1 MTHIRLQSF
10 LCFLFGLMG
19 LALLLV
25 PTTSAQP
32 VNESRTVSATESG
45 IQPATELARVH
56 AIEPSTEELA
66 TKPATELAK
75 DPAIQAIQGLS
86 PDHLLQIQRVGS
98 PVVSPDGKTAL
109 FTITEMDVEANSG
122 TTHIWSKAI
131 EGGNLIQLTTGASA
145 SSPLWRPDG
154 QRIGFMRGGQFHEM
168 NPDGSDIRQVT
179 EIEGG
184 VSFVSYSPDGQHLAF
199 VRAIRLD
206 PTTAELYPE
215 YPAANARI
223 IDELLYRHWDQWH
236 DGTYRHLFIAPY
248 SDGQLTGEPLDLM
261 PGEPHDTPLKPFG
274 GSSHIAWHPSGTHIA
289 YTAKKMS
296 RTESAY
302 STDSDIYLYELA
314 SGITTNLTDDNDG
327 YDFYP
332 SFSPDGTSIIFNRMV
347 TPGYE
352 ADRYRLMQFTFVNSD
367 RGQGGTEQAGQES
380 AGQESNSSTSALGVM
395 RELSTGFDANVNSAR
410 FSADGNRIYFLSG
423 TEATVQLYSMDMRA
437 KSLYPP
443 IRQITEG
450 VHDVTSWAEVTDVNG
465 MSATSATSDGSG
477 ASNSGAFN
485 SGAIKSSASNATASS
500 SQPVRLLVG
509 VMSMSSPVEIHQ
521 VNAETGE
528 MTPFSQ
534 VNDEFLAGLTLGEV
548 TERWVTTTDG
558 KKMKVWVILPPGFD
572 ESKQYPALL
581 YAQGGPQ
588 GTVSQ
593 FFSYRWNFQV
603 MAEAGYVV
611 VAPNRRGL
619 PSFGQ
624 DWNLEISGDWGGQA
638 MQDLLSAIDD
648 VKMEPWVDE
657 DRLGAVGAS
666 FGGYSVFW
674 LAGNHE
680 DRFDALI
687 SHAGVFDLTS
697 MYGSTEEM
705 FFVNF
710 DLGGAYWEEPQ
721 PVSYDLHS
729 PHLYVQNW
737 DTPILI
743 IHGER
748 DYRVP
753 LSQSMQ
759 AFTAA
764 KALGVESRL
773 LLFPEE
779 NHWILT
785 PQNSLLWHR
794 EFYGWLD
801 RYLK

>member
-1 MTHIRLQSF
+1 MTNIRLQSF
-10 LCFLFGLMG
+10 FRFLFGLMG

-86 PDHLLQIQRVGS
+86 PDHLLQIRRVGS

-131 EGGNLIQLTTGASA
+131 EGGYLIQLTTDASA

-352 ADRYRLMQFTFVNSD
+352 ADRYRLMQLTFASEGGGQVDDTSD
-367 RGQGGTEQAGQES
+367 KSDAS
-380 AGQESNSSTSALGVM
+380 MSVPGVM

-450 VHDVTSWAEVTDVNG
+450 VHDVTSWAEVTDKGVSG
-465 MSATSATSDGSG
+465 TTSTSGTSSSPSSSVASG
-477 ASNSGAFN
+477 ASNSDSSTN
-485 SGAIKSSASNATASS
+485 STAST
-500 SQPVRLLVG
+500 SQATRLLVG

-534 VNDEFLAGLTLGEV
+534 VNDEFLAGLILGEV

>member
-1 MTHIRLQSF
+1 M
-10 LCFLFGLMG
+10 
-19 LALLLV
+19 
-25 PTTSAQP
+25 
-32 VNESRTVSATESG
+32 
-45 IQPATELARVH
+45 
-56 AIEPSTEELA
+56 
-66 TKPATELAK
+66 
-75 DPAIQAIQGLS
+75 
-86 PDHLLQIQRVGS
+86 
-98 PVVSPDGKTAL
+98 
-109 FTITEMDVEANSG
+109 
-122 TTHIWSKAI
+122 
-131 EGGNLIQLTTGASA
+131 
-145 SSPLWRPDG
+145 
-154 QRIGFMRGGQFHEM
+154 
-168 NPDGSDIRQVT
+168 
-179 EIEGG
+179 
-184 VSFVSYSPDGQHLAF
+184 
-199 VRAIRLD
+199 
-206 PTTAELYPE
+206 
-215 YPAANARI
+215 
-223 IDELLYRHWDQWH
+223 
-236 DGTYRHLFIAPY
+236 
-248 SDGQLTGEPLDLM
+248 
-261 PGEPHDTPLKPFG
+261 
-274 GSSHIAWHPSGTHIA
+274 
-289 YTAKKMS
+289 
-296 RTESAY
+296 
-302 STDSDIYLYELA
+302 
-314 SGITTNLTDDNDG
+314 
-327 YDFYP
+327 
-332 SFSPDGTSIIFNRMV
+332 
-347 TPGYE
+347 
-352 ADRYRLMQFTFVNSD
+352 
-367 RGQGGTEQAGQES
+367 
-380 AGQESNSSTSALGVM
+380 
-395 RELSTGFDANVNSAR
+395 
-410 FSADGNRIYFLSG
+410 
-423 TEATVQLYSMDMRA
+423 
-437 KSLYPP
+437 
-443 IRQITEG
+443 
-450 VHDVTSWAEVTDVNG
+450 
-465 MSATSATSDGSG
+465 SG
-477 ASNSGAFN
+477 ASNSDSSTN
-485 SGAIKSSASNATASS
+485 STAST
-500 SQPVRLLVG
+500 SQATRLLAG

-572 ESKQYPALL
+572 ESKLYPALL

>member
-10 LCFLFGLMG
+10 FRFLFGLMG
-19 LALLLV
+19 LALLLA
-25 PTTSAQP
+25 PTTSAEP
-32 VNESRTVSATESG
+32 ANESRTVYATEPGTHSV
-45 IQPATELARVH
+45 IQ
-56 AIEPSTEELA
+56 STA
-66 TKPATELAK
+66 KPAKEPVK
-75 DPAIQAIQGLS
+75 DPAVQAIQGLS

-109 FTITEMDVEANSG
+109 FTITVMDVEANSG
-122 TTHIWSKAI
+122 TTHIWSQSINGGAI
-131 EGGNLIQLTTGASA
+131 DDSERTQLTTGTSA
-145 SSPLWRPDG
+145 SSPIWRPDG

-179 EIEGG
+179 DIEGG

-199 VRAIRLD
+199 VRNIRLD
-206 PTTAELYPE
+206 PTTTDLYPE

-248 SDGQLTGEPLDLM
+248 SDGQLAGEPLDLM

-274 GSSHIAWHPSGTHIA
+274 GSSHIAWHPAGTHIA

-314 SGITTNLTDDNDG
+314 TGVTTNLTDDNDG

-332 SFSPDGTSIIFNRMV
+332 AFSPDGTSIIFNRMV

-352 ADRYRLMQFTFVNSD
+352 ADRYRLMQFTFANSD
-367 RGQGGTEQAGQES
+367 RGQGGAEQAGQVS
-380 AGQESNSSTSALGVM
+380 GRQESNSSTSALGVM

-437 KSLYPP
+437 KSMYPP

-450 VHDVTSWAEVTDVNG
+450 VHDVTSWAEVIDLNG
-465 MSATSATSDGSG
+465 KSAASGTSDSFG
-477 ASNSGAFN
+477 ASNL
-485 SGAIKSSASNATASS
+485 SASNATTSS
-500 SQPVRLLVG
+500 SQPARLLAG

-534 VNDEFLAGLTLGEV
+534 VNDEFLAGLTLAEV

-638 MQDLLSAIDD
+638 MQDLLSAIDN

-657 DRLGAVGAS
+657 NRLGAVGAS